1 MADYIHER
9 DDWPNFHW
17 DWAEVA
23 NSLAAVRNLQG
34 SLLGRME
41 SVGFAV
47 RQDALLNTLTED
59 VQKTSEIEG
68 EYLDR
73 EQVRSSIARRLGM
86 DIGALTH
93 ADRQVEGI
101 VELMLDATGRYDA
114 PLTDERLFHWHA
126 ALFPTGQSGLIPI
139 QVGGWRHDSGGPM
152 RVVSGPMGR
161 ERVHFEAPEAGR
173 VAGEMAAFV
182 EWFETDDPGDL
193 VLKASLVH
201 LWFVTIHPFDDGN
214 GRIARALSDMMLA
227 RSENASQRFY
237 SMSAQIQKERQAYY
251 AILEKT
257 QKSDMDVTS
266 WILWFLACLHRSI
279 EGAQIIL
286 ESVYNKTRFWD
297 SIREVAINN
306 RQQLMINKLLDRF
319 EGKLTTAKWAKIT
332 KCSHDTALRDI
343 QSLVERGVLLKEE
356 AGGRSTSYVLR
367 PI

>member
-1 MADYIHER
+1 
-9 DDWPNFHW
+9 
-17 DWAEVA
+17 
-23 NSLAAVRNLQG
+23 
-34 SLLGRME
+34 
-41 SVGFAV
+41 
-47 RQDALLNTLTED
+47 
-59 VQKTSEIEG
+59 
-68 EYLDR
+68 
-73 EQVRSSIARRLGM
+73 
-86 DIGALTH
+86 
-93 ADRQVEGI
+93 
-101 VELMLDATGRYDA
+101 
-114 PLTDERLFHWHA
+114 
-126 ALFPTGQSGLIPI
+126 
-139 QVGGWRHDSGGPM
+139 
-152 RVVSGPMGR
+152 MGR